1 LEDKVKQQAFV
12 VMILCVVSLIA
23 ALTVPGETGRVLL
36 YKLTYL
42 LAGILVVSYLWS
54 WSSVRW
60 LEFTRRPRTRRSE
73 VGKFIEERF
82 QVRNR
87 GLIPKLW
94 MEIQDHSDLPGHH
107 ASRVLSTLGAR
118 QRRKWT
124 VKTACWQ
131 RGCFTLGP
139 ATLLGG
145 DPFGLFQKR
154 LQVEDTST
162 LVVYPAMVDLTTFAQ
177 PLGQLPGG
185 DAVRRRTHYIT
196 TNVAG
201 VRDYAPGDSF
211 NRIHW
216 PSTARKER
224 LIVKEFELDP
234 TADVWIFL
242 DMDARVQGGQREEPI
257 IEPEVPALLRT
268 RPARLRL
275 MPTTEEYGVT
285 IAASLARHFSVRER
299 AVGLV
304 TYGQRREVLQADR
317 GERQLAKILET
328 LAVIQA
334 QGRSPLAQVLAVEGK
349 YLRQGTTL
357 VIITPSTDRHWV
369 LVARDLT
376 RRGLRST
383 AVLLD
388 ARSFGCDTGAE
399 ALVGELAVSRIP
411 ACVVHRDD
419 DLKVALSRQVGL

>member
-1 LEDKVKQQAFV
+1 MKLRS
-12 VMILCVVSLIA
+12 VMVLMLCIVSLVA
-23 ALTVPGETGRVLL
+23 ALTVPGETGRALL
-36 YKLTYL
+36 YRLTYL
-42 LAGILVVSYLWS
+42 LAATLLLSYLWS

-60 LEFTRRPRTRRSE
+60 LDFTRRPRTRRSE
-73 VGKFIEERF
+73 VGKFVEEWF
-82 QVRNR
+82 QARNR
-87 GLIPKLW
+87 GLLPKLW
-94 MEIQDHSDLPGHH
+94 VEIRDQSDLPGHY

-118 QRRKWT
+118 QRRRWT
-124 VKTACWQ
+124 VRTTCWQ
-131 RGCFTLGP
+131 RGSFTLGP
-139 ATLLGG
+139 TTILGG
-145 DPFGLFQKR
+145 DPFGLFQQR
-154 LQVEDTST
+154 RRFEDTST

-185 DAVRRRTHYIT
+185 DAVRRRTHHIT
-196 TNVAG
+196 TNVSG

-216 PSTARKER
+216 LSTARKDR

-242 DMDARVQGGQREEPI
+242 DMDESVQAGHREELE
-257 IEPEVPALLRT
+257 IEAEGPALLRAQ
-268 RPARLRL
+268 PARLKL

-285 IAASLARHFSVRER
+285 IAASLARHFSMRER

-328 LAVIQA
+328 LAMIQA
-334 QGRSPLAQVLAVEGK
+334 RGLSPLTQVLTVESK
-349 YLRQGTTL
+349 LLRRGTTL
-357 VIITPSTDRHWV
+357 IIITPSTDRRWT
-369 LVARDLT
+369 LTARDLT

-388 ARSFGCDTGAE
+388 ARSFGRDADTG
-399 ALVGELAVSRIP
+399 ALVGELAASRIP
-411 ACVVHRDD
+411 TCVVRRDD
-419 DLKVALSRQVGL
+419 DLRIALSRQAVL

>member
-1 LEDKVKQQAFV
+1 VKRQAFV
-12 VMILCVVSLIA
+12 VAILCIISLIA
-23 ALTVPGETGRVLL
+23 ALTVPGETGRDLL

-54 WSSVRW
+54 QSSTRW
-60 LEFTRRPRTRRSE
+60 LEFTRRSRTRRSE
-73 VGKFIEERF
+73 VGKSVEEEF
-82 QVRNR
+82 QARNR

-94 MEIQDHSDLPGHH
+94 VEIEAHSTLPGHY
-107 ASRVLSTLGAR
+107 ASRVLSILGAH

-124 VKTACWQ
+124 VKTTCWQ
-131 RGCFTLGP
+131 RGSFTLGP
-139 ATLLGG
+139 TTILGG
-145 DPFGLFQKR
+145 DPFGLFQER
-154 LQVEDTST
+154 RQVERTST
-162 LVVYPAMVDLTTFAQ
+162 LVVYPAMVDLTVFAQ
-177 PLGQLPGG
+177 PIGQLPGG
-185 DAVRRRTHYIT
+185 DAVRRRTHHIT
-196 TNVAG
+196 TNVSG

-216 PSTARKER
+216 PSTARKEQ

-242 DMDARVQGGQREEPI
+242 DMDESVQGGQREEI
-257 IEPEVPALLRT
+257 VIEPEGPAILRVPQE
-268 RPARLRL
+268 RLRL

-285 IAASLARHFSVRER
+285 IAASLARHFSTRER

-304 TYGQRREVLQADR
+304 TYGQRREVLPADR

-334 QGRSPLAQVLAVEGK
+334 RGLSPLAQVMTIESK
-349 YLRQGTTL
+349 RLRRGTTMI
-357 VIITPSTDRHWV
+357 IITPSADRRWV
-369 LVARDLT
+369 LAARDLT

-388 ARSFGCDTGAE
+388 ARSFGGDTSTE
-399 ALVGELAVSRIP
+399 ALAGELATSRIP
-411 ACVVHRDD
+411 TCIVRRDD
-419 DLKVALSRQVGL
+419 DLKVALSRQVVS